1 MRKSSAETTINTK
14 ELNKILPSY
23 LLKEVEEDTK
33 VNNLSEESK
42 FKAVFNGKVSK
53 IIFLDLILN
62 YIF

>member
-14 ELNKILPSY
+14 ELNKMLPSY
-23 LLKEVEEDTK
+23 LLKEFEEDAK
-33 VNNLSEESK
+33 INNLSEESK

-53 IIFLDLILN
+53 IIFLDLILK